1 LEEPVHRDLKPEN
14 IIITKDGHAK
24 ILDFGLAKLSGLE
37 GTHLEN
43 SETVAFATGPGVILG
58 TVGYMSPEQVRGEI
72 ADSRS
77 DIFLLLASF
86 RADVYPRF
94 A

>member
-14 IIITKDGHAK
+14 IFITKDGHDK

-58 TVGYMSPEQVRGEI
+58 TVGYMSPEQVRGEV

-77 DIFLLLASF
+77 DIFAF
-86 RADVYPRF
+86 GIIRADVYPRF